1 MAADMG
7 IRDYVQQSRDFL
19 EKARQGL
26 ADDDLHEA
34 SEKGWDAASR
44 MTEAVAYANGWEY
57 GRDCPFHVVIS
68 NVRQQTGRN
77 DVLQLGA
84 MANDLRENYCI
95 RKRFLDA
102 EAIGIALD
110 DVQALL
116 DILEPLALASP

>member
-1 MAADMG
+1 MATDPVAQE
-7 IRDYVQQSRDFL
+7 YVQQSRDFL
-19 EKARQGL
+19 EKARQYL

-57 GRDCPFHVVIS
+57 GRDYPFNVVINNIS
-68 NVRQQTGRN
+68 QQTGRN
-77 DVLQLGA
+77 DVLRLRA

-102 EAIGIALD
+102 REIGIALD